1 LTRGASIKRV
11 VSIPAVVVAL
21 ALAGCGGSAKHQTS
35 TVTAAA
41 RTTPLN
47 LPRPFASDQRTDIGH
62 VVTAHDQGTVLATDG
77 FNPANDGFSFENYGF
92 IAGTELDQHDLR
104 ELFGDGVCANA
115 PSDSCTLTPA
125 AQQWAQQMTD
135 EMLGGHCFGFA
146 VTAWRFFKHDISPS
160 SFGGTTTFSLGISP
174 TLVSELAYG
183 WAMQTLPSVQNAA
196 IAETPSQEISFL
208 TKALADPGK
217 EVYTIGIR
225 SPQGGHA
232 ITPIAVE
239 NLGGGQYYIVIYDN
253 NFPGVQRAISV
264 DTNNDTWSYNG
275 APNPSDPPEEYSG
288 QGANNP
294 MELFPLSPGLGVQPC
309 PFCGS
314 GSLSSS
320 APASHGVVQVS
331 LGGNP
336 DAHGHL
342 LITTADGRRLGYV
355 DGHLVNEI
363 KGARAL
369 VPLLNDDFLAHPEPL
384 YQLPANVGP
393 LKVTLDGNGATGH
406 DQAQVHVTGPGFGAT
421 LANLVP
427 QPGSLD
433 QLTVS
438 AGGTQVAL
446 QSLGVYSGPAPLL
459 QVGFNQG
466 SGGSELAVS
475 ANSLRPGSQLT
486 VALQP
491 ARNRVSVATSQG
503 TTAAA
508 VKVSRVGA
516 FGSRTVSSGQVSLSA
531 GRPASLALGL

>member
-1 LTRGASIKRV
+1 MKRV
-11 VSIPAVVVAL
+11 VSIPALVTAL
-21 ALAGCGGSAKHQTS
+21 ALAGCGGSSNHS
-35 TVTAAA
+35 TTTATVAA
-41 RTTPLN
+41 RPTALN
-47 LPRPFASDQRTDIGH
+47 LPRPFASDQRSDVGH
-62 VVTAHDQGTVLATDG
+62 VETAHDQGTVVATDG
-77 FNPANDGFSFENYGF
+77 FSPTSDGFSFENYGF

-104 ELFGDGVCANA
+104 ELFGSGVCANA

-125 AQQWAQQMTD
+125 AQQWAQQISD
-135 EMLGGHCFGFA
+135 AMLTGHCFGFA

-160 SFGGTTTFSLGISP
+160 AFGGTTTFSLGISP
-174 TLVSELAYG
+174 ALVSELAYG

-253 NFPGVQRAISV
+253 NFPGVERAISV

-275 APNPSDPPEEYSG
+275 APNPSDPPEQYSG
-288 QGANNP
+288 QGTNNP
-294 MELFPLSPGLGVQPC
+294 MELIPLSPGLGVQPC

-314 GSLSSS
+314 GALPSSS
-320 APASHGVVQVS
+320 ASARGVVQVS

-355 DGHLVNEI
+355 NGHLVNQI

-393 LKVTLDGNGATGH
+393 LKITLDGNGATGH

-421 LANLVP
+421 VANLVP
-427 QPGSLD
+427 QPGSID
-433 QLTVS
+433 QLTI
-438 AGGTQVAL
+438 GGNGTEVAL
-446 QSLGVYSGPAPLL
+446 QSLGVYSGSAPLV
-459 QVGFNQG
+459 QVGFNRG
-466 SGGSELAVS
+466 RGGSELALT
-475 ANSLRPGSQLT
+475 AKSLRAGSQLAI
-486 VALQP
+486 ALQP
-491 ARNRVSVATSQG
+491 AHNRVSVTTSQG
-503 TTAAA
+503 TAAAA